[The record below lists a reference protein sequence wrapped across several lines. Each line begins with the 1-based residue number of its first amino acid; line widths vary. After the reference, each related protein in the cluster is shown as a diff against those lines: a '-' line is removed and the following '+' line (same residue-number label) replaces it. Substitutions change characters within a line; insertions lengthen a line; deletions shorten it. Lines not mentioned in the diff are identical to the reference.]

1 MQKMNHLVN
10 ENPERGAID
19 ESLGQRYNPSQSD
32 EEKRR
37 REFLEIVCEMLVNYK
52 NLEGLGFIL
61 MEGSRASRLR
71 AGLNFR
77 GCCRMWKKSRK
88 SIT

>member
-1 MQKMNHLVN
+1 MQKKNHLVN

-19 ESLGQRYNPSQSD
+19 ESLGQRYNPYQSE

-52 NLEGLGFIL
+52 NLEGLKN
-61 MEGSRASRLR
+61 ES
-71 AGLNFR
+71 
-77 GCCRMWKKSRK
+77 
-88 SIT
+88 